1 MIYVKAILILIE
13 IVSSILLIVVVLLQ
27 RSKNEGLGLAFG
39 SQMGESLFGARAGN
53 VLVKATV
60 WMGIIFLVNTTV
72 LAKIYSKGT
81 AQSLTSQSS
90 IPMPITQQLPAQAG
104 AGTPAGAGN
113 PAPVGQPANQPPA
126 PDVPMSAPITPVA
139 PTPSSVAPSP
149 VVPVSVPEATPMP
162 ATAP

>member
-1 MIYVKAILILIE
+1 MIILKAILILIE
-13 IVSSILLIVVVLLQ
+13 IVSSILLIVIILLQ
-27 RSKNEGLGLAFG
+27 RSKSEGLGLAFG

-81 AQSLTSQSS
+81 SQSLISQSS
-90 IPMPITQQLPAQAG
+90 IPVPITQQMPA
-104 AGTPAGAGN
+104 PAGAGN

-149 VVPVSVPEATPMP
+149 VVPVSVPEATP
-162 ATAP
+162 APTP

>member
-72 LAKIYSKGT
+72 LSKIYSKGT
-81 AQSLTSQSS
+81 TQSLISESS
-90 IPMPITQQLPAQAG
+90 VPAPMTRQAPVPAGQPANQPLAPAG
-104 AGTPAGAGN
+104 AGTPAA
-113 PAPVGQPANQPPA
+113 
-126 PDVPMSAPITPVA
+126 PMSAPMTPMA
-139 PTPSSVAPSP
+139 PTPSSVTPSP
-149 VVPVSVPEATPMP
+149 VMPVSVPDATPAP
-162 ATAP
+162 AP